1 MARESLL
8 VAAWR
13 FNRKYPLII
22 LGLLLLNLAV
32 YFLMVYLVT
41 PWVGELERRFI
52 EQQAQVRQT
61 QQGLAALATPQT
73 IFRRG
78 QSDLQSFRDQVPLRS
93 EFPALMSDLYL
104 LARKAGLDI
113 ERITYDPKLLTEA
126 ELLRYGLVF
135 AVAGD
140 YGQVKRF
147 VHSLEQSSRLIAIEE
162 IALSAGENEQGQSSV
177 LLRLRLSTYFKADPS

>member
-140 YGQVKRF
+140 YGQVKKF

-162 IALSAGENEQGQSSV
+162 IALSAGENEQGKSSV

>member
-8 VAAWR
+8 VAAWH

-22 LGLLLLNLAV
+22 LGLLLLNLTV
-32 YFLMVYLVT
+32 YFLMVYWVT
-41 PWVGELERRFI
+41 PWVGGLERRFI

-104 LARKAGLDI
+104 LAREAGLDI
-113 ERITYDPKLLTEA
+113 ERITYDPKIPTEA

>member
-13 FNRKYPLII
+13 FNRRYPLTI
-22 LGLLLLNLAV
+22 LGLLLLNLVV
-32 YFLMVYLVT
+32 YVLMVYLVT
-41 PWVGELERRFI
+41 PWLGELERRFI

-61 QQGLAALATPQT
+61 QKGLAALATPQSL
-73 IFRRG
+73 FRQG
-78 QSDLQSFRDQVPLRS
+78 QADLQSFRQEVPLRR

-104 LARKAGLDI
+104 LAQKAGLDI
-113 ERITYDPKLLTEA
+113 ERITYDPKIVTEA
-126 ELLRYGLVF
+126 ALLRYSLVF
-135 AVAGD
+135 SVAGE
-140 YGQVKRF
+140 YGQVKTF

-162 IALSAGENEQGQSSV
+162 IALSSGENDQGDRSV

>member
-8 VAAWR
+8 LAAWR
-13 FNRKYPLII
+13 FNRKYPLTI

-32 YFLMVYLVT
+32 YLLMVYLVT
-41 PWVGELERRFI
+41 PWVGGLERRFI

-78 QSDLQSFRDQVPLRS
+78 QADLQSFRDEVPLRR

-104 LARKAGLDI
+104 LAQKAGLDI
-113 ERITYDPKLLTEA
+113 ERITYDPKIVTEA
-126 ELLRYGLVF
+126 QLLRYSLVF
-135 AVAGD
+135 SVAGD
-140 YGQVKRF
+140 YGQVKAF

-162 IALSAGENEQGQSSV
+162 IALSSGEDAEGDRSV

>member
-140 YGQVKRF
+140 YGQVKKF

-162 IALSAGENEQGQSSV
+162 IALSAGENEQGKSSV
-177 LLRLRLSTYFKADPS
+177 LLRLRLSTYFKADPT

>member
-22 LGLLLLNLAV
+22 LGLLLLNLLV

-41 PWVGELERRFI
+41 PWVGGLERRFI

-61 QQGLAALATPQT
+61 QQGLAALATPQS
-73 IFRRG
+73 IFRQG
-78 QSDLQSFRDQVPLRS
+78 QSDLQSFREQVPLRS

-104 LARKAGLDI
+104 LALKAGLDI
-113 ERITYDPKLLTEA
+113 ERITYDPKILTEA
-126 ELLRYGLVF
+126 EMLRYGLVF

-140 YGQVKRF
+140 YGQVKLF

-162 IALSAGENEQGQSSV
+162 IALSSGENDQGKTSV